1 MENLPPNIGRIPN
14 TSSKIPIGAITN
26 AMFAYVIPAL
36 QAVVKFP
43 SANWLHVITLVCMAS
58 YKINAMKKNR
68 IETTIPII
76 PIPIGMIG
84 NDSKGYLNK
93 I

>member
-26 AMFAYVIPAL
+26 AMLAYVIPAL
-36 QAVVKFP
+36 HAVSVELSP
-43 SANWLHVITLVCMAS
+43 PEPLLNWLHVTTLVCMAS

-76 PIPIGMIG
+76 PIPIGMFG
-84 NDSKGYLNK
+84 NG
-93 I
+93 

>member
-26 AMFAYVIPAL
+26 AMLAYVIPAL
-36 QAVVKFP
+36 QAFVRFP
-43 SANWLHVITLVCMAS
+43 SVKSAHVTTFVCMAS

-76 PIPIGMIG
+76 PIPIGMFG
-84 NDSKGYLNK
+84 NG
-93 I
+93 